1 MGEDDSR
8 RMRMDSVS
16 HQGDQGR
23 QGKEPMVNQVCYSC
37 ASRSAPL
44 IYMGFFFK
52 KSPINS
58 LNIKCVSPFLAN
70 VTTCCILRVSTR
82 TFSSATMGWVE
93 MFLDNQS
100 TTQSARRTSEKTRSK
115 HKVSKLKQLVCLRRG
130 HRILKTSFQKDVV

>member
-44 IYMGFFFK
+44 IYMGFFLKIANKFTYSSLPNKRSAIFISHAQLLFIFK
-52 KSPINS
+52 IFE
-58 LNIKCVSPFLAN
+58 CA
-70 VTTCCILRVSTR
+70 
-82 TFSSATMGWVE
+82 TFIRLCYICFTA
-93 MFLDNQS
+93 
-100 TTQSARRTSEKTRSK
+100 
-115 HKVSKLKQLVCLRRG
+115 
-130 HRILKTSFQKDVV
+130 